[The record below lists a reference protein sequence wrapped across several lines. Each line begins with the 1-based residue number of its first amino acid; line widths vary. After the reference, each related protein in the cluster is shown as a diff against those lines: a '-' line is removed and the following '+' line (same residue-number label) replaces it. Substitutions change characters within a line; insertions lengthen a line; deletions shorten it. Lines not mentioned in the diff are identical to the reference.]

1 MSSRR
6 RAVAWARRLG
16 LALVALELLYLLAG
30 NLFLGTGWGRGV
42 INRKPQTLSATWRSA
57 WTSLPGLVHLQGLE
71 LGGASRRVSWHG
83 TMERGHA
90 WFWLPSLA
98 ARHVL
103 ILSGGATGVEVDVD
117 VRPKSA
123 PARSTST
130 RRGWRVTL
138 GGMGFDDVR
147 RLRVDDYELAG
158 SGALR
163 GWARFQ
169 VRGPMQLRLDR
180 MAFRDAVVRSRGT
193 EVARHLTVDAQLST
207 EPYRVGAND
216 LGELLAGLDG
226 SVKLQAA
233 ADNLAFLAAYLR
245 KVPWLRLDGVGEL
258 AIDARVARGS
268 LLPGSTLV
276 VNGPEIEAE
285 LFDFTA
291 RGEGRVDGEV
301 EAGGIRLG
309 AVLTRF
315 SLDRASDGAAILTGR
330 DLEVRVSTTSTAL
343 DQPPEGLAGMLK
355 LPPAQVPD
363 LSVLDPYLPP
373 GLQLRIDGGTADL
386 SAELS
391 FDTVADRGQGRL
403 TIEGREVTGA
413 FGDTAFSTALT
424 LRAESPDLS
433 LLAGRFDVAGS
444 ELVVDAAR
452 LVRAGRVRATSWSAR
467 VRLPSGRFTIPPPG
481 RVDPATARSAVSL
494 VADVEAE
501 MRNTA
506 PVVLLL
512 EQRLPKLAWFDRL
525 LTLSD
530 VTLSGTLDA
539 PGRALGL
546 RSMRV
551 TGGEEKQ
558 LEILADLDLDGPST
572 TGVAY
577 VRYRALDAS
586 VALDGAERKWALV
599 RARQKYQA
607 ALAEYEA
614 ARAAGG

>member
-1 MSSRR
+1 M
-6 RAVAWARRLG
+6 
-16 LALVALELLYLLAG
+16 ALVALELVYLVAG

-71 LGGASRRVSWHG
+71 LGGSSRRVSWHG

-103 ILSGGATGVEVDVD
+103 IVSGGAVGVEVDVD
-117 VRPKSA
+117 VRPKST
-123 PARSTST
+123 PARSAST

-138 GGMGFDDVR
+138 GGMAFDDVR
-147 RLRVDDYELAG
+147 RLRVDDYELSG

-180 MAFRDAVVRSRGT
+180 LEFRDAVVRSRGT
-193 EVARHLTVDAQLST
+193 EVARHLTVDSQLST
-207 EPYRVGAND
+207 EPYRAGAND

-226 SVKLQAA
+226 SVKLQAE
-233 ADNLAFLAAYLR
+233 ADNLAFLSAYLR
-245 KVPWLRLDGVGEL
+245 KVPWLRLDGVGDL
-258 AIDARVARGS
+258 SIDAQVERGS
-268 LLPGSTLV
+268 LLPGSTLL

-291 RGEGRVDGEV
+291 HGEGRVDGEV

-309 AVLTRF
+309 AVLTKF
-315 SLDRASDGAAILTGR
+315 SLDRASDGAAILTGQN
-330 DLEVRVSTTSTAL
+330 LEVRVSTTSTAL

-355 LPPAQVPD
+355 LPPAQVHD
-363 LSVLDPYLPP
+363 LAVLDPYLPP
-373 GLQLRIDGGTADL
+373 ALQLRIDGGTADL

-391 FDTVADRGQGRL
+391 FDTVADSGQGRL
-403 TIEGREVTGA
+403 TIDGREVTGA

-424 LRAESPDLS
+424 LRAESPSLS

-444 ELVVDAAR
+444 ELVVDSAR
-452 LVRAGRVRATSWSAR
+452 LVRAGRVRAADWSAR
-467 VRLPSGRFTIPPPG
+467 VRVPSGRFTIPPPG
-481 RVDPATARSAVSL
+481 KADPAKARSAVSL

-501 MRNTA
+501 MQSTA
-506 PVVLLL
+506 PVVLLM

-525 LTLSD
+525 LTVSD

-539 PGRALGL
+539 RGRALGL
-546 RSMRV
+546 RAMEV
-551 TGGEEKQ
+551 TGGDKEQ

-577 VRYRALDAS
+577 VRYRALAAS
-586 VALDGAERKWALV
+586 LALDGTDRKWGLL
-599 RARQKYQA
+599 RARQKYDA
-607 ALAEYEA
+607 ALAAY
-614 ARAAGG
+614 RRTSAAGG